1 MSRQNLFWRDLVRA
15 NIYETIVII
24 LANILAIWFAFTS
37 VEKVTVGQV
46 RDVFVVGAIIL
57 GISTVTLT
65 LFGDYVQKTT
75 SRLFEKRTS
84 LAEFREA
91 TPRMGKVLLR
101 LVFLQL
107 LLWWSVV
114 STGGA
119 TLLAMTTI
127 YEAGFAPLGAVA
139 LALLLSAILTMMFW
153 MSLFILLNTP
163 GRITYRVLSST

>member
-1 MSRQNLFWRDLVRA
+1 LSRQNLFWRDLVRA
-15 NIYETIVII
+15 NIYEIVVIV
-24 LANILAIWFAFTS
+24 LANILIAWVVFTS
-37 VEKVTVGQV
+37 VEKVNVEQG
-46 RDVFVVGAIIL
+46 RDIFVVGATIL

-75 SRLFEKRTS
+75 GRLFEKRTS

-91 TPRMGKVLLR
+91 IPRMGKVLLR

-119 TLLAMTTI
+119 TLLAIMTI
-127 YEAGFAPLGAVA
+127 YGTGFAPLGVVA
-139 LALLLSAILTMMFW
+139 LTLLLGAILTIMFW
-153 MSLFILLNTP
+153 MSLFVLLNTP

>member
-1 MSRQNLFWRDLVRA
+1 LVRA
-15 NIYETIVII
+15 NIYEIAIIV
-24 LANILAIWFAFTS
+24 LANILIAWLVFTS
-37 VEKVTVGQV
+37 VEKVNVEQG
-46 RDVFVVGAIIL
+46 RDIFMIGATIL
-57 GISTVTLT
+57 GISAVTLT
-65 LFGDYVQKTT
+65 LFGDYMQKTT
-75 SRLFEKRTS
+75 RWLFEKTS
-84 LAEFREA
+84 ALAEFREA
-91 TPRMGKVLLR
+91 IPRMGKVLLR

-127 YEAGFAPLGAVA
+127 YGAGFAPLGAVA

-153 MSLFILLNTP
+153 MSLFILLITP

>member
-1 MSRQNLFWRDLVRA
+1 LSHQNLFWRDLVRA
-15 NIYETIVII
+15 NIYETIIII
-24 LANILAIWFAFTS
+24 LANILAAWFAFTS
-37 VEKVTVGQV
+37 VEKVNVEQV
-46 RDVFVVGAIIL
+46 RDIFVVSAIIL

-84 LAEFREA
+84 LAEFKDA
-91 TPRMGKVLLR
+91 IPRMGKVLLR

-127 YEAGFAPLGAVA
+127 YGTGFAPLGVVA
-139 LALLLSAILTMMFW
+139 LTLLLSAILTIMLW

>member
-1 MSRQNLFWRDLVRA
+1 LVRA
-15 NIYETIVII
+15 NIYEIAIIV
-24 LANILAIWFAFTS
+24 LANILIAWLVFTS
-37 VEKVTVGQV
+37 VEKVNVEQG
-46 RDVFVVGAIIL
+46 RDIFMIGATIL
-57 GISTVTLT
+57 GISAVTLT
-65 LFGDYVQKTT
+65 LFGDYMQKTT
-75 SRLFEKRTS
+75 RWLFEKTS
-84 LAEFREA
+84 ALAEFREA
-91 TPRMGKVLLR
+91 IPRMGKVLLR

-127 YEAGFAPLGAVA
+127 YGAGFAPLGAVA

>member
-1 MSRQNLFWRDLVRA
+1 LSRQNRFWRDLVRA
-15 NIYETIVII
+15 NICEIAVIV
-24 LANILAIWFAFTS
+24 LANILTAWLVFTS
-37 VEKVTVGQV
+37 VEKVNAEQG
-46 RDVFVVGAIIL
+46 RDIFMIGATIL
-57 GISTVTLT
+57 GISTVTLV
-65 LFGDYVQKTT
+65 LFGDYMQKTT
-75 SRLFEKRTS
+75 RWLFEKTS
-84 LAEFREA
+84 ALAEFREA
-91 TPRMGKVLLR
+91 IPRMGKVLLR

-127 YEAGFAPLGAVA
+127 YGAGFAPLGAVA

-163 GRITYRVLSST
+163 GRITYRVLSTT

>member
-1 MSRQNLFWRDLVRA
+1 LSRKNLFWMDLVRA
-15 NIYETIVII
+15 NIYETVVII
-24 LANILAIWFAFTS
+24 LANILIAWLVFTS
-37 VEKVTVGQV
+37 VEKVNVEQG
-46 RDVFVVGAIIL
+46 RDIFMIGATIL

-65 LFGDYVQKTT
+65 LFGDYMQKTT
-75 SRLFEKRTS
+75 KWLFEKTS
-84 LAEFREA
+84 ALAEFREA
-91 TPRMGKVLLR
+91 VPRMGKVLLR

-127 YEAGFAPLGAVA
+127 YGAGFASLGAVA

>member
-1 MSRQNLFWRDLVRA
+1 LVRA
-15 NIYETIVII
+15 NIYEIAIIV
-24 LANILAIWFAFTS
+24 LANILIAWLVFTS
-37 VEKVTVGQV
+37 VKKVNVEQG
-46 RDVFVVGAIIL
+46 RDIFMMGATIL
-57 GISTVTLT
+57 GISTVTLV
-65 LFGDYVQKTT
+65 LFGDYMQKTT

-91 TPRMGKVLLR
+91 IPRMGKVLLR

-119 TLLAMTTI
+119 TLLAMATI
-127 YEAGFAPLGAVA
+127 YGAGFAPLGAVA
-139 LALLLSAILTMMFW
+139 LALLLSAILTMTFW

>member
-1 MSRQNLFWRDLVRA
+1 MPRQNLFWRDLVRA

-24 LANILAIWFAFTS
+24 LANILAVWFGFTS
-37 VEKVTVGQV
+37 VEKVNVEQV
-46 RDVFVVGAIIL
+46 RDIFVVGAIIL
-57 GISTVTLT
+57 GINTVTLT

-91 TPRMGKVLLR
+91 IPRMGKVLLR

-127 YEAGFAPLGAVA
+127 
-139 LALLLSAILTMMFW
+139 S
-153 MSLFILLNTP
+153 
-163 GRITYRVLSST
+163 

>member
-1 MSRQNLFWRDLVRA
+1 LSRQNLFWRDLVRA

-24 LANILAIWFAFTS
+24 LANILAIWFAFTL
-37 VEKVTVGQV
+37 VEKVTVEQV
-46 RDVFVVGAIIL
+46 RDIFVVGTIIL
-57 GISTVTLT
+57 GINTVTLT

-84 LAEFREA
+84 LVEFREA
-91 TPRMGKVLLR
+91 IPRMGKVLLR

-127 YEAGFAPLGAVA
+127 YGTGFESSGVVA
-139 LALLLSAILTMMFW
+139 LALLLSAISTMMFW